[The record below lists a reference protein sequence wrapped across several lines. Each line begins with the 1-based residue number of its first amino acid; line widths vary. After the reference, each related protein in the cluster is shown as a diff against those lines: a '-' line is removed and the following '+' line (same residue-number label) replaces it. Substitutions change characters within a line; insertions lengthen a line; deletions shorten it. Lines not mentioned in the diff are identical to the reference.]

1 VGKAETSRT
10 ETGGEKESA
19 TRLGGVVRRARLALF
34 WEALWPRL
42 VPLLSLGGLFVAVS
56 WAGAWSGMPDLVR
69 AGLLALFAIGALYF
83 LFLILRTPWPSE
95 AAALR
100 RVERA
105 SDVPHR
111 PASGLRDQISA
122 VSDGPA
128 ASALWAAHQRRLLA
142 SLSRLKA
149 GQAHPDMARRDPNA
163 WRFAIPVLLVVA
175 FFAGWGEHWPRLA
188 DAFRPVSTE
197 LAPAAPARIDAWID
211 PPAYTGAPPVYLSR
225 REGAGSQGEAS
236 EGAGSVSVPQGSKLT
251 VRVVSREAPQV
262 SLDMGGEVTMLSA
275 DAGNAPGA
283 ADENGETAE
292 AGRNEAE
299 AIRSYSAKLEA
310 DGAVAVA
317 AGSGDARYA
326 FRIIPDRPPT
336 ITRGAV
342 TVNRSGSFTM
352 EFAVDD
358 DYGVTGGSVTFRP
371 KEAPEEGARPLVET
385 PTVPIRIARSRDK
398 EKEASGKAYARL
410 EEHPYAG
417 MEVLADAVVTD
428 AAEQEG
434 RPADDGTMTL
444 PERPFRNPIARAL
457 IEQRRDLSLDAR
469 QQGRVASVL
478 DAMMLRPDQF
488 IEDSSIYLGLSVAYH
503 RLRDAESDD
512 QLRNVLDYLWDMAVL
527 IEDGELSAAQQR
539 LAEAREALEEALAEG
554 ASEEEIARLTE
565 ELRQAM
571 NEFMRSMAEQM
582 ARMPQQQLMPIDP
595 NAQLLSQQDLD
606 RMLDR
611 IEDLARLGERD
622 AAQELLSQLQE
633 MLDNMQMAQR
643 MQQQMQSGEMGE
655 MMQQM
660 EELGRLMREQQRLM
674 DDTFRLDQ
682 GQRPGQRQPGQ
693 QGQQGQ
699 QGELSPS
706 EMAELMRQLQQGQG
720 DLHEG
725 LQALMEQLRQMQ
737 EGGQGQDGQQ
747 PGQPG
752 DGQQAGQGQGQRA
765 LDRAGRA
772 MGQATDSLGQGESRQ
787 AYGQQGEA
795 LQAMRE
801 GMQSMMN
808 EMLGQQGQGGQ
819 QRMGRN
825 GMPRGQVDPLGRPQ
839 RTEGPDLGQN
849 VRVPDEIDVERARRI
864 LNAIRERLGERFRPS
879 YELQYLERLLN
890 RD

>member
-1 VGKAETSRT
+1 MGKAETSDSKAGVRS
-10 ETGGEKESA
+10 EVSE
-19 TRLGGVVRRARLALF
+19 RLGGVVRRARLALF
-34 WEALWPRL
+34 WEAFWPRL
-42 VPLLSLGGLFVAVS
+42 VPLLSLVGLFVILS
-56 WAGAWSGMPDLVR
+56 WFGLWSGVADLVR
-69 AGLLALFAIGALYF
+69 AGILALFGLGF
-83 LFLILRTPWPSE
+83 LFCLMRVLRTPWPDE

-111 PASGLRDQISA
+111 PASGLRDNLSA

-128 ASALWAAHQRRLLA
+128 ATALWAAHQSRLLA

-149 GQAHPDMARRDPNA
+149 GWAHPDMARRDPNA
-163 WRFAIPVLLVVA
+163 WRFAVPVLLAVA
-175 FFAGWGEHWPRLA
+175 FFAGWGEHWPRLV

-197 LAPAAPARIDAWID
+197 LVATAPARIDAWID

-225 REGAGSQGEAS
+225 REGAVDGGEATS
-236 EGAGSVSVPQGSKLT
+236 GEPVSVPQGSKLT
-251 VRVVSREAPQV
+251 IRVVSREAPQV
-262 SLDMGGEVTMLSA
+262 SLDTAGEVSMLSS
-275 DAGNAPGA
+275 DAAEAAGEAPAAQGEKAKAAPKA
-283 ADENGETAE
+283 AD
-292 AGRNEAE
+292 
-299 AIRSYSAKLEA
+299 AIRSYSAILET
-310 DGAVAVA
+310 DGSVAIA
-317 AGSGDARYA
+317 AGSSGARYA

-336 ITRGAV
+336 ISRGAV
-342 TVNRSGSFTM
+342 KVNRSGSFSM
-352 EFAVDD
+352 EFTVDD

-371 KEAPEEGARPLVET
+371 KNEQEDGARPLVET

-410 EEHPYAG
+410 EEHPFAG

-428 AAEQEG
+428 AAGQEG
-434 RPADDGTMTL
+434 RPPDDGTMTL
-444 PERPFRNPIARAL
+444 PERPFRNPVARAL
-457 IEQRRDLSLDAR
+457 IEQRRDLALDAR
-469 QQGRVASVL
+469 RQSRVASVL
-478 DAMMLRPDQF
+478 DAMMLRPDRF
-488 IEDSSIYLGLSVAYH
+488 IQDSSIYLGLSVAYH
-503 RLRDAESDD
+503 RLRGAETDD
-512 QLRNVLDYLWDMAVL
+512 QLRDVLAYLWDMAVL

-539 LAEAREALEEALAEG
+539 LAEAREALENALAEG

-595 NAQLLSQQDLD
+595 NAQMMSQQDLD

-611 IEDLARLGERD
+611 IEDLARLGEND

-660 EELGRLMREQQRLM
+660 EELGRLMREQQKLM

-682 GQRPGQRQPGQ
+682 GQRPTQRGQ

-706 EMAELMRQLQQGQG
+706 EMAEIMRQLQEGQG
-720 DLHEG
+720 DLHQG
-725 LQALMEQLRQMQ
+725 LQALLDQLQQMQ
-737 EGGQGQDGQQ
+737 QGGQGENGQQ

-752 DGQQAGQGQGQRA
+752 AGQQEGPGQGERA

-772 MGQATDSLGQGESRQ
+772 MGDAAGSLGQGETRQ

-819 QRMGRN
+819 QRMGRG

-839 RTEGPDLGQN
+839 RTDGPDLGQN

-864 LNAIRERLGERFRPS
+864 LNAIRERLGERFRPP